1 MTSWAGN
8 RGFPSVKK
16 TMEAVEYFEPTQG
29 GFCSNM
35 NMLFYCYLRALKNTD
50 SLYVHDFP
58 NCISDIFPL
67 FQSILKTNST
77 VKYLREIPKDSK
89 KITNKDVL
97 APNLVN
103 MPFSR
108 LKSIARDLFSYNSD
122 TQGKISDRIRGRGL
136 ERTVFDVGVHIRSGD
151 KITTG
156 EMKRL
161 SVSDYVNA
169 LSVFQQRIG
178 KPTLKIF
185 VMTDNISMYD
195 QLQKASPPT
204 WSFTSLA
211 EPGFYNQ
218 NGHLQDLFNS
228 LTPEKKL
235 DLFYQFLTELH
246 IMQNIPN
253 LVVTFSSHIG
263 RFLYLTSRLVTTKD
277 NILSLDMP
285 EWSPY

>member
-1 MTSWAGN
+1 MTSWAGS

-16 TMEAVEYFEPTQG
+16 TTDAVEYFEPTQG

-35 NMLFYCYLRALKNTD
+35 NMLFYCYLRAMKNTD
-50 SLYVHDFP
+50 SLYVHDYP

-67 FQSILKTNST
+67 FQTILKTNST
-77 VKYLREIPKDSK
+77 VKYLKDIPNGSK
-89 KITNKDVL
+89 KIVFKDVMS
-97 APNLVN
+97 PNLVN

-108 LKSIARDLFSYNSD
+108 LKTIARDLFSYNPD
-122 TQGKISDRIRGRGL
+122 TQGTIMERIRGRGL

-156 EMKRL
+156 EMKRIN
-161 SVSDYVNA
+161 VGDYVNA
-169 LSVFQQRIG
+169 ISLFQQRIG
-178 KPTLKIF
+178 KPNLKIF
-185 VMTDNISMYD
+185 IMTDNMFLYD
-195 QLQKASPPT
+195 QLQKASPST
-204 WSFTSLA
+204 WSFTTLE

-218 NGHLQDLFNS
+218 NGHVQALFNS
-228 LTPEKKL
+228 LTSEKKL

-253 LVVTFSSHIG
+253 LVLSFSSHIG
-263 RFLYLTSRLVTTKD
+263 RFLYLTSRLISTKD
-277 NILSLDMP
+277 NVISVDIP